1 MIQNLSDRIMKILA
15 ENRINYKWMN
25 GGAAAIQTNLE
36 DSAWLDWIKVRDELP
51 CGDVRRP
58 MPDKYSG

>member
-1 MIQNLSDRIMKILA
+1 
-15 ENRINYKWMN
+15 MN

-36 DSAWLDWIKVRDELP
+36 DSAWLDWIEVRDELP
-51 CGDVRRP
+51 RGDVRRP

>member
-1 MIQNLSDRIMKILA
+1 MKILA

-36 DSAWLDWIKVRDELP
+36 DSAWLEWIKVRDELP